1 LLHPEDRQ
9 PFIAMI
15 KKIDTEKK
23 DLEKLRQ
30 KSDESV
36 KANLFIS
43 ASKFRDLNKINSDQI
58 RNFEKDL

>member
-1 LLHPEDRQ
+1 
-9 PFIAMI
+9 MI